1 VESADATPWHARDRA
16 CQHVLAVADL
26 AAAAASAAATRVTEQ
41 PVHAFINASIKPMP
55 EGTRP
60 LLRAALCADCA
71 GVEELVRSGAKQGL
85 ESTAGIGLALR
96 NLAPKSPSIREC
108 YIGNHRKC
116 RFLAPGWP
124 AP

>member
-1 VESADATPWHARDRA
+1 MESADATPWHARDRA
-16 CQHVLAVADL
+16 CQQVLAVADL
-26 AAAAASAAATRVTEQ
+26 AVAAASAAATRVAEQ
-41 PVHAFINASIKPMP
+41 PAHASIKPMP

-71 GVEELVRSGAKQGL
+71 GVEELVRGGSKQGL
-85 ESTAGIGLALR
+85 ESAAGIGLALS
-96 NLAPKSPSIREC
+96 NLAPKSPSIGEC
-108 YIGNHRKC
+108 YIGNRRKC